1 MASETSAECFAIAS
15 TTAASPASI
24 ASVWRSIADTSSS
37 VVSLVVMVVLSVIR
51 EIAASMELHFS
62 VVVSGVES
70 SDLESFC

>member
-1 MASETSAECFAIAS
+1 
-15 TTAASPASI
+15 
-24 ASVWRSIADTSSS
+24 